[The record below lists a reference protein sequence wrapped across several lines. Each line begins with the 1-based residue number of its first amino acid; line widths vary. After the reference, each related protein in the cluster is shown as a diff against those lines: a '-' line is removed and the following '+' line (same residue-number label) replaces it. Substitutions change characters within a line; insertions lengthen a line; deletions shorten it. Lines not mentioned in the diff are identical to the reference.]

1 MNNMENRIED
11 GDKPGQDGYKTI
23 YVNKKEIRVK
33 EDVLT
38 GKQILEYAKLEVDKY
53 DLFLV
58 KGKDSERIEG
68 NQSCEIKNGM
78 QFHAILRSVPYG

>member
-1 MNNMENRIED
+1 MENKIEEN
-11 GDKPGQDGYKTI
+11 DKPDRDEYKTI

-33 EDVLT
+33 EDASA

-58 KGKDSERIEG
+58 KGKDSERIQD
-68 NQSCEIKNGM
+68 NQPCEINNGM
-78 QFHAILRSVPYG
+78 QFHAILKSVPYG

>member
-1 MNNMENRIED
+1 MNSMESKIEEN
-11 GDKPGQDGYKTI
+11 DKPDQNEYKII

-58 KGKDSERIEG
+58 KGKDSERIQD
-68 NQSCEIKNGM
+68 NQPCEINNKM
-78 QFHAILRSVPYG
+78 QFHAILKSVPYG